1 MTTRKQVGRK
11 VPNPTGK
18 GGFQERPQD
27 RSSGAWNPRDS
38 ISFQYNKLMRM
49 SEKDFKEFVNKEDKT
64 VAEAIAYNRLKA
76 AYKSL
81 PDAKEITDRTEGKA
95 IQAIDHT
102 SDGNKLEGLIIIKH
116 GDDKTQ

>member
-1 MTTRKQVGRK
+1 MPAHKGQIS
-11 VPNPTGK
+11 NPTGK

-27 RSSGAWNPRDS
+27 RSSGSWDSTKS
-38 ISFQYNKLMRM
+38 ISHQYNKLMRM
-49 SEKDFKEFVNKEDKT
+49 SEEEFREFAGKTDKT

-102 SDGNKLEGLIIIKH
+102 SDGDKLEGLIIIKH